1 METIAQMTALCVVAA
16 LLALVLRRGT
26 PELGLLLTISVT
38 VVVLLALAD
47 SMGEVLTF
55 LTSLTERSGV
65 ERSLFVPLY
74 KTTGIA
80 IVVNIGSCLCRD
92 AGETALATV
101 IETAGTLCALLA
113 ALPLLQAVLSL
124 LLELMA

>member
-1 METIAQMTALCVVAA
+1 MTALCVVAA

-55 LTSLTERSGV
+55 LTSLTEKSGV

>member
-1 METIAQMTALCVVAA
+1 MTALCVVAA

-55 LTSLTERSGV
+55 LTSLTEKSGV

-92 AGETALATV
+92 AGETTLATV
-101 IETAGTLCALLA
+101 IETAGTFCALLA

>member
-1 METIAQMTALCVVAA
+1 MTALCVVAA

-26 PELGLLLTISVT
+26 PELGLMLTISVT

-55 LTSLTERSGV
+55 LTSLTEKSGV

-74 KTTGIA
+74 KTAGIA

>member
-55 LTSLTERSGV
+55 LTSLTEKSGV